1 MMAVGVPEHEVFAA
15 ADAVLA
21 RGERPTVE
29 RVRLELGR
37 GSPARVGGLLD
48 EWWGRLAQRL
58 RGETRLPS
66 LPVEVSQAFV
76 AVWQQAIHLAQ
87 GAAEQTL
94 AEQRQVLSSERE
106 QLATAEDQARQDI
119 AQYRQHAAEAAAGRQ
134 AVETRLVDLEVLL
147 NQRLAQIEDL
157 RQQREELAHERGEAR
172 MHAQGLQQQLQD
184 LALKVEQD
192 RAAHESYLRGV
203 EDRAYGEIDRAREES
218 KSRAS
223 QLKEVSRQVDVLQRR
238 LEVAHAGLS
247 EAQQL
252 AAVQQARADTLA
264 QQLARQLPTVTA
276 LKPKVRKRASAPSKR
291 PT

>member
-1 MMAVGVPEHEVFAA
+1 
-15 ADAVLA
+15 
-21 RGERPTVE
+21 
-29 RVRLELGR
+29 
-37 GSPARVGGLLD
+37 
-48 EWWGRLAQRL
+48 
-58 RGETRLPS
+58 
-66 LPVEVSQAFV
+66 
-76 AVWQQAIHLAQ
+76 
-87 GAAEQTL
+87 
-94 AEQRQVLSSERE
+94 VLSSERE

-119 AQYRQHAAEAAAGRQ
+119 AQYRQHAAEAVAGRQ

-147 NQRLAQIEDL
+147 TQRLAQIEDL

-172 MHAQGLQQQLQD
+172 MHAQGLQQQVQD
-184 LALKVEQD
+184 LVLKAEQE
-192 RAAHESYLRGV
+192 RIAHQIYVRGV
-203 EDRAYGEIDRAREES
+203 EDRAYGEVDRSREES

-223 QLKEVSRQVDVLQRR
+223 QLKEVSRQADALQRR

>member
-1 MMAVGVPEHEVFAA
+1 M
-15 ADAVLA
+15 
-21 RGERPTVE
+21 
-29 RVRLELGR
+29 
-37 GSPARVGGLLD
+37 
-48 EWWGRLAQRL
+48 
-58 RGETRLPS
+58 
-66 LPVEVSQAFV
+66 
-76 AVWQQAIHLAQ
+76 
-87 GAAEQTL
+87 
-94 AEQRQVLSSERE
+94 LSSERE